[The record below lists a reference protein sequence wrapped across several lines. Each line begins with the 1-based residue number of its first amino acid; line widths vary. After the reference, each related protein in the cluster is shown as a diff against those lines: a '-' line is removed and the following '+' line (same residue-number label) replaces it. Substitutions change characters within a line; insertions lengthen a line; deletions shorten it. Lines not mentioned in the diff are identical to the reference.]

1 MFTHHASV
9 DTKLSRAVERLL
21 DSATEDGIRDS
32 STSRGLGDVYKRQNA
47 FKASGQQDFGGFLA
61 ANEDSVI
68 DSVLK
73 AGDTAIESM
82 PSALKKV
89 YSTLRGKAKKIVSP
103 ALPDLG
109 RVVEK
114 YA

>member
-1 MFTHHASV
+1 M
-9 DTKLSRAVERLL
+9 
-21 DSATEDGIRDS
+21 
-32 STSRGLGDVYKRQNA
+32 
-47 FKASGQQDFGGFLA
+47 
-61 ANEDSVI
+61 I